1 MAGDCRVLIS
11 VCRRIPVLRG
21 GVPLL
26 PDQLAEELGPLCP
39 AAVSPRVLLCGQALR
54 AARSRA
60 EAGIGVQCVTSVQR
74 EPNAA
79 HSWMENSRDLSSLL
93 GAVQRLR

>member
-1 MAGDCRVLIS
+1 M
-11 VCRRIPVLRG
+11 
-21 GVPLL
+21 PLL
-26 PDQLAEELGPLCP
+26 PDKELGPLCP

-60 EAGIGVQCVTSVQR
+60 EAGIGVQGMRGVQGVRGVRCVIGVQRVTSVQR

-79 HSWMENSRDLSSLL
+79 HSWMENTRDLSSLL

>member
-1 MAGDCRVLIS
+1 M
-11 VCRRIPVLRG
+11 
-21 GVPLL
+21 PLL
-26 PDQLAEELGPLCP
+26 PDKELGPLCP

-60 EAGIGVQCVTSVQR
+60 EAGIGVQGVIGVRCVIGVQCVTSVQR

-79 HSWMENSRDLSSLL
+79 HSWMENTRDLSSLL